1 MDRESL
7 SKLIHADMKPIGGYI
22 MIKPAVWNELA
33 RYVDKLDKD
42 SKRLADVREYITT
55 LEEA

>member
-1 MDRESL
+1 MNRNEL
-7 SKLIHADMKPIGGYI
+7 SEFIHQEMKPIGGYI

-33 RYVDKLDKD
+33 KYVDKLEKD
-42 SKRLADVREYITT
+42 SKRLADVREYITR